1 MNLLLKEE
9 RQVARSTIISIMHPL
24 RKWKMKEMLF
34 YKEQESYPVHNEAVI
49 HNDYKVEDRKSGKEW
64 DFSIA

>member
-1 MNLLLKEE
+1 
-9 RQVARSTIISIMHPL
+9 
-24 RKWKMKEMLF
+24 MKEMLF

>member
-34 YKEQESYPVHNEAVI
+34 YTEQESYPVHNEAVI
-49 HNDYKVEDRKSGKEW
+49 HNDYKVEDRKSWKEW